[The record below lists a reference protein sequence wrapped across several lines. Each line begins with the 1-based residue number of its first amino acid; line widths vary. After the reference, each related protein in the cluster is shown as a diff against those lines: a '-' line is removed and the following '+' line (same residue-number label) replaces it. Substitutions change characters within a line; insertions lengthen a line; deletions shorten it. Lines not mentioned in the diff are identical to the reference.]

1 MRSTPASSRSGRC
14 RAISRSLIK
23 SLTDKLDGTRLRA
36 AAIQAAFEQI
46 ERRIMGLADKIEAAD
61 QRFGELGA
69 IERGIQHLTHQV
81 REAREEAVS
90 TAERVARAVVADLP
104 QAGGDISAFRRDLE
118 TLHAHQAESDQR
130 TQETLEAVHE
140 TLERLVERLAS
151 VETGLHAQ
159 PPAAAPAAR
168 TQAARDAEAAA
179 RSARPQMRALRKRRA
194 PQPPA
199 VIPPQ
204 RNLRRRAKPAP
215 FMHVQRTERPPI
227 DPDLPADTPLEPG
240 TANARGRTPAE
251 RIAAS
256 EAALGPA
263 LGTLKR
269 EGEVAGKA
277 NFIAAARRAAQAA
290 ANEGVAV
297 EGPRAEEHKSEE
309 TPTSLIGR
317 FLANRRRALMV
328 GVSALLVLYGTM
340 QIVGM
345 MGGSN
350 APREAPRVPPS
361 QTQAPEAR
369 KVAAAAPAAA
379 ARARR
384 PPAAAPAARRS
395 RAEPP
400 VRGRAADCP
409 DADRKPD
416 RADAGQRAG
425 GPARRRAA
433 ATSPA
438 RSSRR

>member
-1 MRSTPASSRSGRC
+1 
-14 RAISRSLIK
+14 
-23 SLTDKLDGTRLRA
+23 
-36 AAIQAAFEQI
+36 
-46 ERRIMGLADKIEAAD
+46 
-61 QRFGELGA
+61 
-69 IERGIQHLTHQV
+69 
-81 REAREEAVS
+81 
-90 TAERVARAVVADLP
+90 
-104 QAGGDISAFRRDLE
+104 
-118 TLHAHQAESDQR
+118 
-130 TQETLEAVHE
+130 
-140 TLERLVERLAS
+140 
-151 VETGLHAQ
+151 
-159 PPAAAPAAR
+159 
-168 TQAARDAEAAA
+168 
-179 RSARPQMRALRKRRA
+179 
-194 PQPPA
+194 
-199 VIPPQ
+199 
-204 RNLRRRAKPAP
+204 
-215 FMHVQRTERPPI
+215 MHVQRSERPPI

-350 APREAPRVPPS
+350 ASEEPRACRRARPRRPKR
-361 QTQAPEAR
+361 AR
-369 KVAAAAPAAA
+369 S
-379 ARARR
+379 RR
-384 PPAAAPAARRS
+384 PPRPQRRARAAPPAAGRGRSRS

-400 VRGRAADCP
+400 VRAEPLIAP
-409 DADRKPD
+409 TPTASLIAPTPVS
-416 RADAGQRAG
+416 APASQ
-425 GPARRRAA
+425 PARRARQ